1 MTIKDPE
8 AYRPTGMRTTE
19 GSPAAGTSAAS
30 PLPSAPVPR
39 EQRRLVPFTL
49 GLPSVL
55 LVGVFLVGPIIA
67 AFLVS
72 LTNQALTGIHALYY
86 ENVGLANYHSLFTD
100 PVFFHSAYLSL
111 LYVMLTAVI
120 GETGLGLLVAYL
132 MHRGASRL
140 VIRFVGSTMI
150 AAWVVPEIVAAFLWL
165 AFGSQ
170 GGTLDTILRPVG
182 LGHYAWLS
190 QLPLILVSLATVWA
204 GAAFSMLIFSAGLR
218 GLPEEA
224 IEAAVMDGARP
235 WQRIRQ
241 VELPML
247 RRTFA
252 VNLILVT
259 MTTFTDFTLIYAL
272 TGGGPGDATQ
282 TLPQYAYQ
290 QTFSFGQLGLGDA
303 AAVVLLIVTAA
314 ICLLYVRLL
323 KVEV

>member
-1 MTIKDPE
+1 MHTIEGIPAE
-8 AYRPTGMRTTE
+8 TPT
-19 GSPAAGTSAAS
+19 AG
-30 PLPSAPVPR
+30 PLPVSPR
-39 EQRRLVPFTL
+39 PRARGRLTPFLL

-55 LVGVFLVGPIIA
+55 LIAVFLVGPVVA

-86 ENVGLANYHSLFTD
+86 TNVGLSNYRSLFTD
-100 PVFFHSAYLSL
+100 PVFFHSAYVSF
-111 LYVMLTAVI
+111 LYVVLAAVI
-120 GETGLGLLVAYL
+120 GETGLGLLVAFL

-140 VIRFVGSTMI
+140 AIRFVGSTMI
-150 AAWVVPEIVAAFLWL
+150 AAWVVPEIVAAFIWL

-170 GGTLDTILRPVG
+170 GGTLDKILRPAG
-182 LGHYAWLS
+182 LGQFAWLS

-218 GLPEEA
+218 GLPDEV
-224 IEAAVMDGARP
+224 IEAAVVDGARS

-259 MTTFTDFTLIYAL
+259 LATLTDFTLIYAL

-282 TLPQYAYQ
+282 TIPQYAYQ
-290 QTFSFGQLGLGDA
+290 LTFSFAQLGAGDA
-303 AAVVLLIVTAA
+303 AAVVLLIVAAA
-314 ICLLYVRLL
+314 ISVLYVLLL

>member
-1 MTIKDPE
+1 MHSLPGSAAPE
-8 AYRPTGMRTTE
+8 A
-19 GSPAAGTSAAS
+19 PAAR
-30 PLPSAPVPR
+30 PAPVSARPKGR
-39 EQRRLVPFTL
+39 GRLTPLAL
-49 GLPSVL
+49 GLPSAL
-55 LVGVFLVGPIIA
+55 LVVVFLVGPIIA

-72 LTNQALTGIHALYY
+72 FTNQALTGVHALYY
-86 ENVGLANYHSLFTD
+86 GNVGLSNYRSLFTD

-111 LYVMLTAVI
+111 LYVVLTAVV
-120 GETGLGLLVAYL
+120 GETGLGLLVAFL
-132 MHRGASRL
+132 MHRGASRF

-150 AAWVVPEIVAAFLWL
+150 AAWVIPEIVAAFLWL

-170 GGTLDTILRPVG
+170 GGTLDALLRPVG
-182 LGHYAWLS
+182 LGQFAWFS

-218 GLPEEA
+218 GLPDEVV
-224 IEAAVMDGARP
+224 EAAVVDGAGS

-241 VELPML
+241 VELPLL

-259 MTTFTDFTLIYAL
+259 LSTLTDFTLIYAL

-290 QTFSFGQLGLGDA
+290 QTFSFAQLGFGDA
-303 AAVVLLIVTAA
+303 AAVVLLVVAA
-314 ICLLYVRLL
+314 VICLLYVRLL

>member
-1 MTIKDPE
+1 VRLT
-8 AYRPTGMRTTE
+8 
-19 GSPAAGTSAAS
+19 
-30 PLPSAPVPR
+30 PLA
-39 EQRRLVPFTL
+39 L
-49 GLPSVL
+49 GLPGAL
-55 LVGVFLVGPIIA
+55 LVAVFLIGPVIA

-72 LTNQALTGIHALYY
+72 FTNQALTGIHALSYG
-86 ENVGLANYHSLFTD
+86 NVGLSNYRSLFTD

-111 LYVMLTAVI
+111 LYVVLTAVI
-120 GETGLGLLVAYL
+120 GETGLGLLVAFL
-132 MHRGASRL
+132 MQRGASRF

-165 AFGSQ
+165 AFGSA
-170 GGTLDTILRPVG
+170 GGTLDTILAPVG
-182 LGHYAWLS
+182 LGHFAWFS

-218 GLPEEA
+218 GLPDEVV
-224 IEAAVMDGARP
+224 EAAVVDGARS

-241 VELPML
+241 VELPLL

-252 VNLILVT
+252 VNFILVT
-259 MTTFTDFTLIYAL
+259 LGTLTDFTLIYAL

-290 QTFSFGQLGLGDA
+290 QTFSFAELGFGDA
-303 AAVVLLIVTAA
+303 VAVVLLIVAAA

>member
-1 MTIKDPE
+1 MHTI
-8 AYRPTGMRTTE
+8 E
-19 GSPAAGTSAAS
+19 GSPAAGLPAAS
-30 PLPSAPVPR
+30 PPPAAPPAR
-39 EQRRLVPFTL
+39 ASGRLTPFLL
-49 GLPSVL
+49 GLPSVV
-55 LVGVFLVGPIIA
+55 LVGVFLVGPIVA

-72 LTNQALTGIHALYY
+72 FTNQALTGVHALYY
-86 ENVGLANYHSLFTD
+86 GNVGLSNYQSLFTD
-100 PVFFHSAYLSL
+100 PLFFHSAYLSF
-111 LYVMLTAVI
+111 LYVVLAAVV
-120 GETGLGLLVAYL
+120 GETGLGLVVAFL
-132 MHRGASRL
+132 IHRGASRA

-165 AFGSQ
+165 AVGSQ

-218 GLPEEA
+218 GLPDEVL
-224 IEAAVMDGARP
+224 EAAVMDGART

-252 VNLILVT
+252 VNLILVSLST
-259 MTTFTDFTLIYAL
+259 LTDFTLIYAL
-272 TGGGPGDATQ
+272 TGGGPGNATQ
-282 TLPQYAYQ
+282 TIPQYAYQ
-290 QTFSFGQLGLGDA
+290 LTFSFAQLGAGDA
-303 AAVVLLIVTAA
+303 AAVVLLIAA
-314 ICLLYVRLL
+314 AVICVLYVRLL